1 MAISSGTY
9 ADVDRVE
16 SLVRDL
22 ITGGTFS
29 EVTVPTKSAVEEFLD
44 DVADQINMTLK
55 NYDYTSP
62 VTLATDPETF
72 RYLRS
77 VNAAGGAA
85 LVLASKPSESWS
97 PPQRGAPFAQTR
109 RQFYEK
115 RLKDALDLIEDR
127 KLPAEASESPLND
140 FIVGSAKDADG
151 NATKPIFTRTFSD
164 YPGSRDLS
172 PSA

>member
-1 MAISSGTY
+1 MAISTGTY
-9 ADVDRVE
+9 ADVERVE

-22 ITGGTFS
+22 IVGGTFS
-29 EVTVPTKSAVEEFLD
+29 EVTIPTKEAVEEFLD

-55 NYDYTSP
+55 NYDYISP
-62 VTLATDPETF
+62 VLVADDPETF
-72 RYLRS
+72 RFIRS
-77 VNAAGGAA
+77 VNAAGACA

-115 RLKDALDLIEDR
+115 RLKDLLDLIEDR
-127 KLPAEASESPLND
+127 KLPATASESPLND
-140 FIVGSAKDADG
+140 FVVGSATDSEG
-151 NATKPIFTRTFSD
+151 NVKKPIFTRNFSD

-172 PSA
+172 PPT